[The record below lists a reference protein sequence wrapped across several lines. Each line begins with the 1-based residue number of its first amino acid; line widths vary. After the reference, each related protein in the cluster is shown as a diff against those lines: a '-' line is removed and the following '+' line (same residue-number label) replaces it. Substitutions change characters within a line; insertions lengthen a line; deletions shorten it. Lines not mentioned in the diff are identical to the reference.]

1 MGANTWLRVMETP
14 GSTMPL
20 VEKTS
25 LNAPCPSDS
34 ASGEDHGGAAL
45 SEIVVGLSAASNF
58 FDDIASSQ
66 VPHHPCGASRRCS
79 HTQMRA
85 RQQALMSANASSA
98 NAP

>member
-1 MGANTWLRVMETP
+1 MGANTWLGVMETP

-45 SEIVVGLSAASNF
+45 SEIVVG
-58 FDDIASSQ
+58 
-66 VPHHPCGASRRCS
+66 
-79 HTQMRA
+79 
-85 RQQALMSANASSA
+85 
-98 NAP
+98 